1 MKNGKRTPCYL
12 LTAIFGLIFL
22 LTAVSGYGASISFML
37 GDVKVSRG
45 GKTITAELNK
55 KLFAGDMIKTG
66 KVGIATVAYDDGSE
80 IKIQENSWVKIGDK
94 AAEDSEFV
102 SVVSGVIKAKFSKVS
117 KQEERKVY
125 TPTTVCSVRGTE
137 FLVGVSEGAD
147 SQVALTEGKLDVGNP
162 YGTTQIKENQ
172 KVEVNV
178 AKAPEAQN
186 GQKGFELSM
195 DDLMNW
201 KNNSN
206 AEFEKNP
213 EAKTDSFNDYI
224 STLNKRSQDS
234 TKQIDSLGKKNED
247 PSKLGKKD
255 IENANQ
261 EVKKVE
267 ANVADD
273 MFLNSATGSSI
284 DGILN
289 RYQKDKK
296 DMYDKYLKIKAE
308 SNKVQ
313 EQQKR
318 NYEAIMA
325 VKAAYKKAYD
335 EIMGKNKSYM
345 DQIKGGFD
353 KEKVMPKK
361 QEQQSPK

>member
-1 MKNGKRTPCYL
+1 MKNLKSAKYH
-12 LTAIFGLIFL
+12 L
-22 LTAVSGYGASISFML
+22 LTAVFSLVFMTVAISGYGASITFML

-45 GKTITAELNK
+45 GKTITAELDK
-55 KLFAGDMIKTG
+55 KLLAGDMIKTG
-66 KVGIATVAYDDGSE
+66 KDGIATVKYDDGSE

-94 AAEDSEFV
+94 AAEDKEFV

-137 FLVGVSEGAD
+137 FMVGVSEGAD
-147 SQVALTEGKLDVGNP
+147 TQVALTEGKLDVGNP

-172 KVEVNV
+172 KVEIDV
-178 AKAPEAQN
+178 AKAPEAQ
-186 GQKGFELSM
+186 KGFDLSM
-195 DDLMNW
+195 DDLLNW
-201 KNNSN
+201 KKSSD

-224 STLNKRSQDS
+224 NTLNKRSQDS
-234 TKQIDSLGKKNED
+234 TKQISGLEKKNED
-247 PSKLGKKD
+247 ASRLEKKD
-255 IENANQ
+255 IENASQ
-261 EVKKVE
+261 E
-267 ANVADD
+267 ANKIESTVADD
-273 MFLNSATGSSI
+273 MFLCSTTGSSI

-289 RYQKDKK
+289 KYQKDKK
-296 DMYDKYLKIKAE
+296 EMYDKYLKIKAE

-313 EQQKR
+313 EQLKK

-345 DQIKGGFD
+345 DKIKGGID
-353 KEKVMPKK
+353 KEKVKPQK
-361 QEQQSPK
+361 QDKQ